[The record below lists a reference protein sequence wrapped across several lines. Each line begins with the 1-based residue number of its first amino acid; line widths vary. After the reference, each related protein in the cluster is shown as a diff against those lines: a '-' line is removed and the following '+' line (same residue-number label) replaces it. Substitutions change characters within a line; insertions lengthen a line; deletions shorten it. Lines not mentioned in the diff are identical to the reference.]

1 MADSLPTKDSWEL
14 TFFATIHL
22 MESLINYT
30 EIQTLL
36 EKIKVLEQKSA
47 LSITI
52 ISLKSDQLIFNV
64 NLQTRKIIYCGW
76 FPHNTEVKSFKHQ
89 SWTRTRFAEIAINT
103 CHTSYSTNT
112 KTEFSTHAM
121 GKETAM
127 WRSQWTLL
135 QTAPPNKLDKS
146 WLFFDCAKKNQQK
159 CPLQGLVGSNVGIW
173 DSDSAQIILS
183 CSYVITNQ
191 IFLWQNDGFLGLVTG
206 VV

>member
-1 MADSLPTKDSWEL
+1 
-14 TFFATIHL
+14 

-52 ISLKSDQLIFNV
+52 ISLRSDQLIFNV
-64 NLQTRKIIYCGW
+64 NLQTRKIIYCRW
-76 FPHNTEVKSFKHQ
+76 FPHNTEVKSFEHQ

-103 CHTSYSTNT
+103 CHTSCLTNT

-135 QTAPPNKLDKS
+135 QTAPPTN
-146 WLFFDCAKKNQQK
+146 WIFCWQFFDCAKKNQQK
-159 CPLQGLVGSNVGIW
+159 CPLQGLV
-173 DSDSAQIILS
+173 AQML
-183 CSYVITNQ
+183 
-191 IFLWQNDGFLGLVTG
+191 D
-206 VV
+206 